1 MPKLLCVYCSSS
13 LHLDDAYYVMAD
25 RVGREMVAH
34 GWGLI
39 YGGGNA
45 GLMGSIAQGVKQ
57 AGGTVVGVIPEF
69 MKVRELAF
77 EEADELLI
85 VDTMAERKKLMIER
99 ADAFLTL
106 PGGIG
111 TLEEVSEVLTL
122 RYLGQLDKHIVFLN
136 QKGFYEDLFRFFE
149 RMQSE
154 RFKTTGMDGLYDVAN
169 TVEDIWTHLQADQS
183 YEADQLWKETR

>member
-13 LHLDDAYYVMAD
+13 LHLDDAYYEMAD

-69 MKVRELAF
+69 MKMR
-77 EEADELLI
+77 ELLI

-154 RFKTTGMDGLYDVAN
+154 RFKTTGMKGLYDVAN
-169 TVEDIWTHLQADQS
+169 HVEDIWTHLQADRS

>member
-1 MPKLLCVYCSSS
+1 
-13 LHLDDAYYVMAD
+13 
-25 RVGREMVAH
+25 
-34 GWGLI
+34 
-39 YGGGNA
+39 
-45 GLMGSIAQGVKQ
+45 MGSIANGVKK

-77 EEADELLI
+77 EDADELLI

-122 RYLGQLDKHIVFLN
+122 RYLGQMDKHIVFLN
-136 QKGFYEDLFRFFE
+136 KKGFYEDLFRFFE

-154 RFKTTGMDGLYDVAN
+154 RFKTTGMEGLYDVAN
-169 TVEDIWTHLQADQS
+169 TVEDIWTHLTADRS
-183 YEADQLWKETR
+183 YEADRLWKETR